1 MQELGNDKMIYKFF
15 MLIAVPA
22 LIIGWIAYWLWQ
34 RKIEEEKK
42 NKPKQVSQRLTK
54 TRSEVS
60 DWAKKMAEF
69 ESPAEQAR
77 KRKLAKQKALE
88 EKQGQKEQ
96 DKQQ

>member
-1 MQELGNDKMIYKFF
+1 MIYKFF